1 MKRFLIFLF
10 VVAWIFAGSSASAQ
24 QSKVVFIN
32 PGHQTSNSTGQFWSD
47 VNRFMQAAAN
57 DLDIELIT
65 LFANR
70 DHLLMRQ
77 LAQQVSQYKPSAV
90 IIVNEKG
97 IGVNLVKQVAKQQI
111 PIFTLLNAFTE
122 QELAKLST
130 QQKELLIGSLVPN
143 NYIAGKALMA
153 DLYQLHQQKVD
164 TTEPY
169 ELLVLRGDYTS
180 AASIKREQGVA
191 VHLAANPKLHLIDSP
206 VANWSKL
213 EAYKKV
219 KGILQHNRIDIIW
232 AANDPMAY
240 GASRAVKES
249 GLAEQVTIGGINW
262 DQINS
267 DYPIDVSYGGHVVLG
282 AKALVM
288 LHDHQAGIIPACKMN
303 EKQDVFTRNIGNNL
317 KQFRNNTQ
325 GQKLEQFDFS
335 RFSLTH
341 PQPAKFELSTFIAN
355 TYTAETKQNLT
366 CKNNE

>member
-10 VVAWIFAGSSASAQ
+10 FVTWMFAGSDASAQ
-24 QSKVVFIN
+24 QNKIVFIN
-32 PGHQTSNSTGQFWSD
+32 PGHQNENSTGHFWFD
-47 VNRFMQAAAN
+47 VSRFMQAAAN

-77 LAQQVSQYKPSAV
+77 LAQQVYQYKPTAV

-97 IGVNLVKQVAKQQI
+97 IGISLVKQIAKQQI
-111 PIFTLLNAFTE
+111 PIFTLLNGFTK
-122 QELAKLST
+122 QELARLNK
-130 QQKELLIGSLVPN
+130 QQKDLLIGSLVPN

-153 DLYQLHQQKVD
+153 DLYQLHQQKVN

-180 AASIKREQGVA
+180 SASIQREQGVA

-219 KGILQHNRIDIIW
+219 KGILQRNHIDIIW

-249 GLAEQVTIGGINW
+249 GLAEKITIGGINW
-262 DQINS
+262 DQVNS
-267 DYPIDVSYGGHVVLG
+267 DYPIDVSYGGHVILA

-288 LHDHQAGIIPACKMN
+288 LHDHQTGIIPSCRMN
-303 EKQDVFTRNIGNNL
+303 KKQDVFSRNIGNNL
-317 KQFRNNTQ
+317 KRFRNNTQ

-335 RFSLTH
+335 RFSLTS
-341 PQPAKFELSTFIAN
+341 PQPAKFELATFITN
-355 TYTAETKQNLT
+355 TYTQETSPNLACQN
-366 CKNNE
+366 N